1 MEKAIA
7 RITAGILI
15 AIGTLDI
22 FPIISAKA
30 IPVIVP
36 MIPPKLVS
44 TAASVK
50 NWARILFFLAPIAF
64 LRPISLVRS
73 VTSLLHLPAG
83 FLPQSHSYW
92 LHDT

>member
-64 LRPISLVRS
+64 
-73 VTSLLHLPAG
+73 
-83 FLPQSHSYW
+83 
-92 LHDT
+92 